1 LTSQPAYAPP
11 TAETLRLRTSD
22 LLRALAQAAPERVSL
37 SLIAGALEDRGLGI
51 VVLCLA
57 LPNGIPGPYLPG
69 LSTLLALPIIWLGL
83 QLALGHRKA
92 SLPGFLRRVSFRRS
106 RFAGFIAR
114 ATPWIVR
121 IERWLGPRPSWLTT
135 AVGLRCLG
143 IVLIL
148 FALVMAVPI
157 PFGNIPIG
165 LGISVLALGLIEED
179 SRALALGLVVGVV
192 GCLWQ
197 LLLATLGYRVLDH
210 L

>member
-1 LTSQPAYAPP
+1 M
-11 TAETLRLRTSD
+11 AETIRPRTSD
-22 LLRALAQAAPERVSL
+22 LLRGLAQAAPERVTFSM
-37 SLIAGALEDRGLGI
+37 IAGVLEDRGLGI

-57 LPNGIPGPYLPG
+57 LPNGIPGPYIPG

-83 QLALGHRKA
+83 QLTIGRRRAP
-92 SLPGFLRRVSFRRS
+92 LPPFLARVSFRRQ
-106 RFAGFIAR
+106 RFVGFVTR
-114 ATPWIVR
+114 ATPWLVR
-121 IERWLGPRPSWLTT
+121 IERWLGPRPSWLVTET
-135 AVGLRCLG
+135 GLRCLG

-148 FALVMAVPI
+148 YAIVMAVPI

-179 SRALALGLVVGVV
+179 TRALVIGLIVGVF

-197 LLLATLGYRVLDH
+197 LLLATVGFRVIDH